1 MAYGGE
7 VVEQGSGAV
16 QAAEEGSQPAG
27 PAPRRAPIG
36 PAMPSHAMLMQA
48 QQAAAEYA
56 EQVPSIPPLACTF
69 AVDFTLGLLLSE
81 NRCLPATVCL
91 FLLSYLLQTVV
102 CQLLSCR

>member
-16 QAAEEGSQPAG
+16 EAVEEGGETAS

-36 PAMPSHAMLMQA
+36 PAMPSHAVLMQA

-56 EQVPSIPPLACTF
+56 QQVLCFPALACTF
-69 AVDFTLGLLLSE
+69 DIDFTSGVLLS
-81 NRCLPATVCL
+81 AKGAAVC
-91 FLLSYLLQTVV
+91 
-102 CQLLSCR
+102 

>member
-16 QAAEEGSQPAG
+16 AAVEEEGQAAG

-56 EQVPSIPPLACTF
+56 QQVLCFPPPACNLCRLF
-69 AVDFTLGLLLSE
+69 YSG
-81 NRCLPATVCL
+81 CLVFCKL
-91 FLLSYLLQTVV
+91 CTVV
-102 CQLLSCR
+102 CQLKLISLI